1 MKLFPRFVA
10 TVCRLG
16 LEVMCRIEK
25 QELVKIPANG
35 PLIIYANHIGMV
47 EVPIIFTE
55 LLPRPVTGIA
65 KIESW
70 HNWFLN
76 WIFNMWDAIPIRR
89 GEADMEAMHRMLEAL
104 EKGYLLG
111 MSPEGTRSKNH
122 SLLRAHPG
130 VVVLALKSRAPIMPI
145 AHWGG
150 ENFLPNLKRLKRT
163 DFHIRC
169 GRMFYL
175 DPHGERV
182 TKEIRQQMVDEL
194 MYNMASLLPPEYR
207 GDYSDLEKATEKF
220 LRFVD

>member
-1 MKLFPRFVA
+1 MKLFPQFIA
-10 TVCRLG
+10 TICRLG

-25 QELVKIPANG
+25 LELVKVPAKG
-35 PLIIYANHIGMV
+35 PLIVYANHIGMV
-47 EVPIIFTE
+47 EVPILFTE
-55 LLPRPVTGIA
+55 LLPRPVTGVS

-70 HNWFLN
+70 DNWFLN
-76 WIFNMWDAIPIRR
+76 WIFNMWNIIPIRR

-104 EKGYLLG
+104 EEGYVLG
-111 MSPEGTRSKNH
+111 MSPEGTRSKEH

-130 VVVLALKSRAPIMPI
+130 VVVLALKSGAPILPI

-150 ENFLPNLKRLKRT
+150 EDFSSNLKRFKRT

-169 GRMFYL
+169 GRMLYL
-175 DPHGERV
+175 DSHGERV

-194 MYNMASLLPPEYR
+194 MDQLASLLPPEYR
-207 GDYSDLEKATEKF
+207 GDYSDVEHATEKY

>member
-1 MKLFPRFVA
+1 MKPFPRFVA

-25 QELVKIPANG
+25 QELVKVPAKG
-35 PLIIYANHIGMV
+35 PLIAYANHIGMV
-47 EVPIIFTE
+47 EVPILFTE

-70 HNWFLN
+70 DNWFLN
-76 WIFNMWDAIPIRR
+76 WIFNMWEAIPIRR
-89 GEADMEAMHRMLEAL
+89 GEADMEAMHSMLEAL
-104 EKGYLLG
+104 EKGYVLG
-111 MSPEGTRSKNH
+111 MSPEGTRSKSH

-130 VVVLALKSRAPIMPI
+130 VVVLALKSGAPIMPI

-169 GRMFYL
+169 GRMFFL
-175 DPHGERV
+175 DSHGERV

-194 MYNMASLLPPEYR
+194 MYQIAMLLPAEYR
-207 GDYSDLEKATEKF
+207 GAYSDLDNATEKY